1 MSIATTA
8 LWGGGYLGNQLF
20 PLTIKS
26 LKGSGTFW
34 TFSAG
39 ALLTLVSVYLFVP
52 ETRGQTLE
60 EIILFWTS
68 RRYSQAP
75 SSSD

>member
-1 MSIATTA
+1 M
-8 LWGGGYLGNQLF
+8 
-20 PLTIKS
+20 IKS

-39 ALLTLVSVYLFVP
+39 ALLSLVSVYLFVP

-60 EIILFWTS
+60 EITPLLDFASLF
-68 RRYSQAP
+68 AGAV
-75 SSSD
+75 